1 MRGHWWGL
9 VVLVAATSLAVS
21 AKPTASSTSDSVTI
35 PLILRQPGDAKPPE
49 PKKKTPPPA
58 KTEPKSPQEIL
69 EQSTP
74 VAMQA
79 TDRSPEVPLLSTPPA
94 PTLDPA
100 LPTAP
105 ELFIP
110 DLTAP
115 LPVPKAP
122 LSEPKPQPK
131 IKAPAL
137 ASELKPQPKNLL
149 PAPATSPEAKA
160 PPVRLPAPKP
170 PAPDPLQKP
179 AIPPHFEMQ
188 PIDDVKPSQLRQGI
202 AERKSQSKK
211 LSPVPESQPEPATS
225 QQVEMR
231 PVEEFK
237 PGKLREDSDGKP
249 PSFRCRVR
257 DVMAFHDRT
266 HVRCY
271 NKVQGKVYYFAVDT
285 NQPVASTVVA
295 KALTAMQTGKP
306 LGIVFA
312 PGTDLNPPNCGP
324 NCRRLLDIAN

>member
-9 VVLVAATSLAVS
+9 VVVLAATSLAVS
-21 AKPTASSTSDSVTI
+21 AKPTSTTSSGSDSVTI
-35 PLILRQPGDAKPPE
+35 PLILRQAAP
-49 PKKKTPPPA
+49 PKKVEPA
-58 KTEPKSPQEIL
+58 KKKEEPKSPQEIL
-69 EQSTP
+69 EQTTP
-74 VAMQA
+74 VAMKA
-79 TDRSPEVPLLSTPPA
+79 TDTSPEVPLLASPPA
-94 PTLDPA
+94 PTLDPV
-100 LPTAP
+100 LPTTP
-105 ELFIP
+105 ELFVP

-115 LPVPKAP
+115 LPEPKAP

-131 IKAPAL
+131 IKVPAPA
-137 ASELKPQPKNLL
+137 AEPKPQAKNLL
-149 PAPATSPEAKA
+149 PAPAPSLEAKA
-160 PPVRLPAPKP
+160 PPVRLPVPKP
-170 PAPDPLQKP
+170 AAPDPLQKP

-188 PIDDVKPSQLRQGI
+188 PIDDVKPSQLRQVT
-202 AERKSQSKK
+202 AEPKSQPKK
-211 LSPVPESQPEPATS
+211 LPPVPESQPEPATP

-231 PVEEFK
+231 PAEEFK
-237 PGKLREDSDGKP
+237 PGTLREDRDGKP
-249 PSFRCRVR
+249 PAFRCLVR

-285 NQPVASTVVA
+285 NQPVASTVVS

-324 NCRRLLDIAN
+324 NCRRLIDIEN